1 MEPTE
6 FVMIETET
14 DLRNATL
21 RQVAQLMMNAART
34 APKARGVDHL
44 ELALLT
50 GDTIGRLA
58 DRLVEM
64 SAGPG
69 RGFFARDG
77 ANIRQA
83 GAVVLFGTRRAT
95 LGLDCGWC
103 GFPTCAAKEQQ
114 APEAPCAFNMN
125 DLGIAVGSAVSVAAD
140 HRVDCRVMYSVGVAA
155 RDLDLLP
162 GCHAVLG
169 VPLSAGGKNPFFDRK
184 PL

>member
-1 MEPTE
+1 
-6 FVMIETET
+6 MIETET
-14 DLRNATL
+14 ELRNVTL
-21 RQVAQLMMNAART
+21 RQVALLMMNAART

-50 GDTIGRLA
+50 GDEIGRLA
-58 DRLVEM
+58 DRLVEL
-64 SAGPG
+64 SVRPG
-69 RGFFARDG
+69 CGFFARDG
-77 ANIRQA
+77 ENIRRA
-83 GAVVLFGTRRAT
+83 GAVVLFGTHRAP

-103 GFPTCAAKEQQ
+103 GYPACAAKELQ

-169 VPLSAGGKNPFFDRK
+169 VPLSAGGKSPFFDRK
-184 PL
+184 AL